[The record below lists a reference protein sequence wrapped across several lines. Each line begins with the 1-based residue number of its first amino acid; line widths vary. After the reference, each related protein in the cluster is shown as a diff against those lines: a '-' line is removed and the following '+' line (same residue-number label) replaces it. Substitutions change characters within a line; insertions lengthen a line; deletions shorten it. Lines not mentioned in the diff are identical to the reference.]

1 MREAYVVQLTD
12 RDRLR
17 VEFTLDRGRP
27 ADVVVQLEGSFEPGD
42 RWMAVRRFDEAHG
55 ALHVHLAPWDEARDR
70 RVAIR
75 AGGPKDALTTAIE
88 DLKANWPKYRAACE
102 AALSRREK

>member
-1 MREAYVVQLTD
+1 MREAHVVQLTD

-17 VEFTLDRGRP
+17 VGFTLDRGMP
-27 ADVVVQLEGSFEPGD
+27 TDVVVQLEGLFEPSD
-42 RWMAVRRFDEAHG
+42 RWVTVRRYDEAHG
-55 ALHVHLAPWDEARDR
+55 TLHVHLAPWDEARDC

-88 DLKANWPKYRAACE
+88 DLKANWPRYRAACE
-102 AALSRREK
+102 TAL